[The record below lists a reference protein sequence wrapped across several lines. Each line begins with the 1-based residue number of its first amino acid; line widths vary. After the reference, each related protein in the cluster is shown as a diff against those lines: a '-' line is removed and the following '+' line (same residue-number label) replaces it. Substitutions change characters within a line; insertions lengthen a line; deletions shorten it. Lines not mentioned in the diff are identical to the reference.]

1 MGIPAYFI
9 ANTSRPP
16 FLARATQDNPRRS
29 RRKTLSCRGSVRT
42 SHRRH
47 SSRGAPRNAS
57 RAFNAGV
64 SLSQTRSHGRRA
76 STHGCRPACSLAYP
90 VIWMGLGAP
99 SAGSS
104 GSERYPFA
112 YAAQSTLSRCIYQ
125 AVLYIS
131 RERRLSHHRSLSP
144 PIYECG
150 GSREAPAS
158 PTRGFICGGMR
169 TAYQGT
175 AYSSV
180 AFSTACQR
188 FDPTGYDPADAS
200 TPAPASA
207 DCVPR
212 SRWWF
217 QNAERSAYRDT
228 W

>member
-1 MGIPAYFI
+1 MAKPDGGWQPPTGISP
-9 ANTSRPP
+9 RPM
-16 FLARATQDNPRRS
+16 LM
-29 RRKTLSCRGSVRT
+29 
-42 SHRRH
+42 
-47 SSRGAPRNAS
+47 GAPRNAL

-64 SLSQTRSHGRRA
+64 SLSQTRSHGHRA
-76 STHGCRPACSLAYP
+76 ATHGYRLACSLACP

-112 YAAQSTLSRCIYQ
+112 YAAQSALSRCIYQ

-131 RERRLSHHRSLSP
+131 REKRLSHHRSLSP

-150 GSREAPAS
+150 GGAGKPPPP
-158 PTRGFICGGMR
+158 PTRGFICGDMR

-188 FDPTGYDPADAS
+188 FNPTGYDPADAS

-217 QNAERSAYRDT
+217 QNAERSACRGA

>member
-1 MGIPAYFI
+1 MAKPDGGWQPPTGISP
-9 ANTSRPP
+9 RPM
-16 FLARATQDNPRRS
+16 LM
-29 RRKTLSCRGSVRT
+29 
-42 SHRRH
+42 
-47 SSRGAPRNAS
+47 GAPRNAL
-57 RAFNAGV
+57 RAFSAGV

-76 STHGCRPACSLAYP
+76 ATHGCRPACSLACP
-90 VIWMGLGAP
+90 AIWMGLGAP

-112 YAAQSTLSRCIYQ
+112 YAAQSALSRCIYQ

-131 RERRLSHHRSLSP
+131 RGKRLSHHRSLSP

-158 PTRGFICGGMR
+158 PHTRFYLRRYADSISR
-169 TAYQGT
+169 T

-188 FDPTGYDPADAS
+188 FDPTGYDHPADAS
-200 TPAPASA
+200 TPVPASA
-207 DCVPR
+207 DCAPR
-212 SRWWF
+212 NYLWS
-217 QNAERSAYRDT
+217 QSAVRSVYRGT